1 MSSSPFA
8 FSSQRGNLFGS
19 KSKGKDKAPP
29 EDVTLV
35 ASKSQVITAI
45 IPFGTKNA
53 QAIRQHMH
61 QNIVTETDPKG
72 QRIFIFRQ
80 VNGWTNIHLESTEE
94 KPKLTCDPITVLKI
108 AWREFSACPQVGTLK
123 IKWENSD
130 ATLAYD
136 DIDGM
141 ETQFE
146 PLPDESDEPSVP
158 AKTDAEMIYD
168 KVEQVEAKVD
178 ELNGKFTHVADSLDK
193 IYSMI
198 APFTDP
204 SASSLG
210 EHDDGEEE
218 GEGSAE
224 KPVEET
230 PHTTNTGNNRKRV
243 RGRN

>member
-94 KPKLTCDPITVLKI
+94 KPKLTCDPVTVLKI

-130 ATLAYD
+130 AALAYE
-136 DIDGM
+136 DIDNM
-141 ETQFE
+141 ETQFDA
-146 PLPDESDEPSVP
+146 LPDESDEPSGP

-168 KVEQVEAKVD
+168 KVEEVSTKVD
-178 ELNGKFTHVADSLDK
+178 ELNGKFTHVVDSLDK
-193 IYSMI
+193 IYTMI
-198 APFTDP
+198 APFTEP
-204 SASSLG
+204 SAGSSG
-210 EHDDGEEE
+210 EHDHGDEED
-218 GEGSAE
+218 EGSDN
-224 KPVEET
+224 KTVEE
-230 PHTTNTGNNRKRV
+230 PTTSTTGNRKRA
-243 RGRN
+243 RNRN